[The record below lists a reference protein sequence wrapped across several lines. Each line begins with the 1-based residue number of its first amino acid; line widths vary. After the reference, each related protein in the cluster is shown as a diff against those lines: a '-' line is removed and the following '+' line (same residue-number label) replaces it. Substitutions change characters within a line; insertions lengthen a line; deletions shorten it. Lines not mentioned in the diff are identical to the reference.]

1 MKLYNTLTKQK
12 EEFTTVKPG
21 IVHMYSCGPTVYNIA
36 HIGNLRAYV
45 CSDILKKTLRFN
57 GYQIEDVMNITDVGH
72 LVGDGDDGEDK
83 VETTARKMGLHP
95 LEIAQKYTNIFMQ
108 DLHRLN
114 ITPAKH
120 IVPATHC
127 IEGMINLIKTLED
140 KGCTYRT
147 SDGIYFDASTFPD
160 YFQLSKGSLEGNIGG
175 ARIALGEKR
184 NINDF
189 ALWKFVSPNTIQKW
203 DSPWGV
209 GCPGWHI
216 ECSAISMQ
224 HLPVPFDIH
233 TGGIDHIPIH
243 HTNEIAQSEGAFSED
258 DRNAGPWVNYWL
270 HNEFLVI
277 QKNKGSDAGDG
288 DVAKMSK
295 SSGEF
300 LTLQVLV
307 DKGYHPLDYRYFL
320 LGAHYRSQAKF
331 SWDSMDSAKN
341 SRRALVKRAAQ
352 VFANAGEKC
361 ASEGELSDVAKE
373 YLKKFTDAIEN
384 DLATPQALA
393 CLQSCI
399 KDGKLKA
406 EEIVY
411 LIERMDSVLG
421 LNIKKS
427 VEEFK
432 AETGASS
439 AVAGGGVGSSNADDP
454 EAAEIDA
461 LVLERTEAKKAKDFA
476 KADEIRNALA
486 ARGITII
493 DTPNGPTWKRS

>member
-1 MKLYNTLTKQK
+1 MTYNRVMKLYNTLTKQK

-140 KGCTYRT
+140 KGYTYRT

-233 TGGIDHIPIH
+233 TGGVDHIPVH
-243 HTNEIAQSEGAFSED
+243 HTNEIAQTQSATGKKMCNF
-258 DRNAGPWVNYWL
+258 WF
-270 HNEFLVI
+270 HNEFMTI
-277 QKNKGSDAGDG
+277 DG
-288 DVAKMSK
+288 GKMSK
-295 SSGEF
+295 SLGNVYSLDDLIAKGYEPMHVRLLMLQTIYRSVLNF
-300 LTLQVLV
+300 TFTALSSARENYRNIVTALRRHRDASATTNPQTLQELRQAFIDAINNDLNTPVALAVLHQALKQPESHDIYELITTEFDQV
-307 DKGYHPLDYRYFL
+307 LSLSLDTAVNTNSTVAIPDTITALAEQRL
-320 LGAHYRSQAKF
+320 QAKQQRD
-331 SWDSMDSAKN
+331 W
-341 SRRALVKRAAQ
+341 
-352 VFANAGEKC
+352 
-361 ASEGELSDVAKE
+361 
-373 YLKKFTDAIEN
+373 
-384 DLATPQALA
+384 ATA
-393 CLQSCI
+393 
-399 KDGKLKA
+399 
-406 EEIVY
+406 
-411 LIERMDSVLG
+411 
-421 LNIKKS
+421 
-427 VEEFK
+427 
-432 AETGASS
+432 
-439 AVAGGGVGSSNADDP
+439 
-454 EAAEIDA
+454 DA
-461 LVLERTEAKKAKDFA
+461 L
-476 KADEIRNALA
+476 RNK
-486 ARGITII
+486 ITAEGYQINDTVDGYTITKI
-493 DTPNGPTWKRS
+493 D

>member
-1 MKLYNTLTKQK
+1 MTYNRVMKLYNTLTKQK

-120 IVPATHC
+120 IVPATLC

-233 TGGIDHIPIH
+233 TGGVDHIPVH
-243 HTNEIAQSEGAFSED
+243 HTNEIAQTQSATGKKMCNF
-258 DRNAGPWVNYWL
+258 WF
-270 HNEFLVI
+270 HNEFMTI
-277 QKNKGSDAGDG
+277 DG
-288 DVAKMSK
+288 GKMSK
-295 SSGEF
+295 SLGNVYSLDDLIAKGYEPMHVRLLMLQTIYRSVLNF
-300 LTLQVLV
+300 TFTALSSARENYRNIVTALRRHRDASATTNPQTLQELRQAFIDAINNDLNTPVALAVLHQALKQPESHDIYELITTEFDQV
-307 DKGYHPLDYRYFL
+307 LSLSLDTAVNTNSTVAIPDTITALAEQRL
-320 LGAHYRSQAKF
+320 QAKQQRD
-331 SWDSMDSAKN
+331 W
-341 SRRALVKRAAQ
+341 
-352 VFANAGEKC
+352 
-361 ASEGELSDVAKE
+361 
-373 YLKKFTDAIEN
+373 
-384 DLATPQALA
+384 ATA
-393 CLQSCI
+393 
-399 KDGKLKA
+399 
-406 EEIVY
+406 
-411 LIERMDSVLG
+411 
-421 LNIKKS
+421 
-427 VEEFK
+427 
-432 AETGASS
+432 
-439 AVAGGGVGSSNADDP
+439 
-454 EAAEIDA
+454 DA
-461 LVLERTEAKKAKDFA
+461 L
-476 KADEIRNALA
+476 RNK
-486 ARGITII
+486 ITAEGYQINDTVDGYTITKI
-493 DTPNGPTWKRS
+493 D

>member
-1 MKLYNTLTKQK
+1 MTYNRVMKLYNTLTKQK

-233 TGGIDHIPIH
+233 TGGVDHIPVH
-243 HTNEIAQSEGAFSED
+243 HTNEIAQTQSATGKKMCNF
-258 DRNAGPWVNYWL
+258 WF
-270 HNEFLVI
+270 HNEFMTI
-277 QKNKGSDAGDG
+277 DG
-288 DVAKMSK
+288 GKMSK
-295 SSGEF
+295 SLGNVYSLDDLIAKGYEPMHVRLLMLQTIYRSVLNF
-300 LTLQVLV
+300 TFTALSSARENYRNIVTALRRHRDASATTNPQTLQELRQAFIDAINNDLNTPVALAVLHQALKQPESHDIYELITTEFDQV
-307 DKGYHPLDYRYFL
+307 LSLSLDTAVNTNSTVAIPDTITALAEQRL
-320 LGAHYRSQAKF
+320 QAKQQRD
-331 SWDSMDSAKN
+331 W
-341 SRRALVKRAAQ
+341 
-352 VFANAGEKC
+352 
-361 ASEGELSDVAKE
+361 
-373 YLKKFTDAIEN
+373 
-384 DLATPQALA
+384 ATA
-393 CLQSCI
+393 
-399 KDGKLKA
+399 
-406 EEIVY
+406 
-411 LIERMDSVLG
+411 
-421 LNIKKS
+421 
-427 VEEFK
+427 
-432 AETGASS
+432 
-439 AVAGGGVGSSNADDP
+439 
-454 EAAEIDA
+454 DA
-461 LVLERTEAKKAKDFA
+461 L
-476 KADEIRNALA
+476 RNK
-486 ARGITII
+486 ITAEGYQINDTVDGYTITKI
-493 DTPNGPTWKRS
+493 D

>member
-233 TGGIDHIPIH
+233 TGGVDHIPVH
-243 HTNEIAQSEGAFSED
+243 HTNEIAQTQSATGKKMCNF
-258 DRNAGPWVNYWL
+258 WF
-270 HNEFLVI
+270 HNEFMTI
-277 QKNKGSDAGDG
+277 DG
-288 DVAKMSK
+288 GKMSK
-295 SSGEF
+295 SLGNVYSLDDLIAKGYEPMHVRLLMLQTIYRSVLNF
-300 LTLQVLV
+300 TFTALSSARENYRNIVTALRRHRDASATTNPQTLQELRQAFIDAINNDLNTPVALAVLHQALKQPESHDIYELITTEFDQV
-307 DKGYHPLDYRYFL
+307 LSLSLDTAVNTNSTVAIPDTITALAEQRL
-320 LGAHYRSQAKF
+320 QAKQQRD
-331 SWDSMDSAKN
+331 W
-341 SRRALVKRAAQ
+341 
-352 VFANAGEKC
+352 
-361 ASEGELSDVAKE
+361 
-373 YLKKFTDAIEN
+373 
-384 DLATPQALA
+384 ATA
-393 CLQSCI
+393 
-399 KDGKLKA
+399 
-406 EEIVY
+406 
-411 LIERMDSVLG
+411 
-421 LNIKKS
+421 
-427 VEEFK
+427 
-432 AETGASS
+432 
-439 AVAGGGVGSSNADDP
+439 
-454 EAAEIDA
+454 DA
-461 LVLERTEAKKAKDFA
+461 L
-476 KADEIRNALA
+476 RNK
-486 ARGITII
+486 ITAEGYQINDTVDGYII
-493 DTPNGPTWKRS
+493 TKID